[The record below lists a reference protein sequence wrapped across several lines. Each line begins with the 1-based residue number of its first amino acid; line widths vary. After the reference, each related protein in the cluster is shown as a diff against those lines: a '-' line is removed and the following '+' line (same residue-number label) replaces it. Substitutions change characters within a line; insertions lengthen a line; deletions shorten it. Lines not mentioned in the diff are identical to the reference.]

1 MGLISGV
8 LKETLPGE
16 RRVAVTPSALS
27 VLAKAGVEVL
37 VERDAGLEPGFLDAD
52 YAAKGA
58 VTGLTADE
66 VRSRAEILLQV
77 RVPEH
82 PDGLKRGAI
91 VIGFCDPLTDPEL
104 VARYAKAGVTLF
116 SMEFIPR
123 TTRAQSMDALSSMAS
138 IAGYKAVLLAANAL
152 PRLFP
157 MMTTAAGTAPPA
169 RVLVMGAGVAGLQA
183 IATSRRLGAVVSGYD
198 VRAAVKEQIESLGAK
213 FVNIELGVKGEGE
226 GGYARALDEDAIR
239 RQREQMAIVLKDQDV
254 VITTAAVPGKKAP
267 LLVTREMVHAMAPGS
282 VIVDLAAERGG
293 NCELTKAGETVIEQG
308 VTILGPVNLPAS
320 VPHYASQMY
329 ARNIVTF
336 LKNMV
341 KNGQLNIDVNDEI
354 VRETLLARDGDVVNP
369 RVQALL
375 GVSA

>member
-1 MGLISGV
+1 LGLISGV

-37 VERDAGLEPGFLDAD
+37 VERDAGLEPGFLDTE

-66 VRSRAEILLQV
+66 VRSRAEVLLQV
-77 RVPEH
+77 RVPEQ
-82 PDGLKRGAI
+82 PDGLKRGTI

-169 RVLVMGAGVAGLQA
+169 RVLVMGAGVAG
-183 IATSRRLGAVVSGYD
+183 
-198 VRAAVKEQIESLGAK
+198 
-213 FVNIELGVKGEGE
+213 
-226 GGYARALDEDAIR
+226 
-239 RQREQMAIVLKDQDV
+239 
-254 VITTAAVPGKKAP
+254 
-267 LLVTREMVHAMAPGS
+267 
-282 VIVDLAAERGG
+282 
-293 NCELTKAGETVIEQG
+293 
-308 VTILGPVNLPAS
+308 
-320 VPHYASQMY
+320 
-329 ARNIVTF
+329 
-336 LKNMV
+336 
-341 KNGQLNIDVNDEI
+341 
-354 VRETLLARDGDVVNP
+354 
-369 RVQALL
+369 
-375 GVSA
+375 